1 MQKYLDML
9 HSAKS
14 KQELRAVLLGIIG
27 AIVAE
32 SREVLARENA
42 SKAGKAA
49 GGAEAGAEFGEGF
62 GAESKN
68 ADSSDT
74 HNKPQS
80 IFYQASFLREISQH
94 HDIFI
99 QIFSIFRDKLF
110 GILDSGDILDS
121 AFLYLAFIA
130 PADLELD
137 ERFLPFIRL
146 ADKMLARHS
155 SGAASQANMVSPEEW
170 VMLTELGAI
179 ARVLYAPM
187 HQSRSIFASMQ
198 KSAPCETSATIKDKI
213 AESSSLESDLPKSID
228 SANPTSSSAPESN
241 SLESSPQNTDAG
253 AGIGANASANANI
266 GANASALDSG
276 ISKSTPSIPSTPSAP
291 CSTRATSYT
300 TCAPRDALDSSPLDS
315 LMFFTTN
322 MLLTSMESLSASQCS
337 KFIMEAFEVFKLGFS
352 LLKPALR
359 SAFARASSPIMRRN
373 ICNWQL
379 HIFWNIPHLF
389 NNREWLCLYDLWKS
403 ELYKMI
409 TRAESL
415 CIGESGAAKSS
426 VAESNTPESS
436 IDSSAPDSALSSA
449 LDEVLYMQF
458 FIYHMC
464 GNSFSA
470 QEQWRAFNDEIS
482 KKTTPLYKAFSDRFL
497 PKLDSGLDS
506 SLEPSAQDFAPQSTL
521 ESSAKS
527 ATKSTPESTAS
538 QRPKQPKQPAKQ
550 KQKRIVIG
558 FLRDRIVENSPFKIE
573 YSLFKNL
580 LSHEEFAKR
589 YEIKIYCMSLIE
601 KSENNPIP
609 LAKIASLGIETIDIG
624 LGFNKAGFYNSH
636 LQKALALREII
647 QKDDVQVLISPNNG
661 YGISDFLLA
670 SRSARVQVFY
680 THGNF
685 VYDICGIDARM
696 THICD
701 NQREIIH
708 EGFNFYGIP
717 VKMDDEFYTPT
728 LPPALIE
735 SERAKYPLDKKIMG
749 VIGRLTKIDSTPYLR
764 AICEILAKREDW
776 IYLACGLGN
785 EQEIRRKIDAIAPE
799 LSGRF
804 FFSGYVDSG
813 VYGHIIDFWADSFP
827 MEQGESRIEYV
838 AKSRGLAL
846 RYYRTPESSLL
857 AQVANQLE
865 STRGVIEEI
874 CADSHALSEIL
885 GEGDAEG
892 AGAECAG
899 VGAGANSSAYFGSGA
914 RGGENRARLF
924 DDFASY
930 KSVAIEFFKNLSA
943 FDEAEYVAKALAI
956 AQDFGKNK
964 NPAQKI
970 GVAKE
975 ESLVEVDS
983 VKKADSV
990 KNSGA
995 DIDMKRLLQIQS
1007 ALHRMSGEIKSRLG
1021 ERYFLD
1027 FLHRFGV

>member
-1 MQKYLDML
+1 MQKYLEML

-27 AIVAE
+27 AILAE

-42 SKAGKAA
+42 GKASKAGKAI
-49 GGAEAGAEFGEGF
+49 GGGVEG

-68 ADSSDT
+68 ASTDSRNAASGAESKNIDSSDT

-80 IFYQASFLREISQH
+80 IFYQASFLREISQY

-146 ADKMLARHS
+146 ADKMLARDS
-155 SGAASQANMVSPEEW
+155 SDASVASQATMTSPEEW

-213 AESSSLESDLPKSID
+213 AESSSPKSDLPESID
-228 SANPTSSSAPESN
+228 SANPAPNSALESS
-241 SLESSPQNTDAG
+241 SLESSLQNT
-253 AGIGANASANANI
+253 S
-266 GANASALDSG
+266 ASALDSS
-276 ISKSTPSIPSTPSAP
+276 ISESTPSILSAPSAP
-291 CSTRATSYT
+291 CSTRATSHT
-300 TCAPRDALDSSPLDS
+300 TSAPRDALDTNPLDS

-322 MLLTSMESLSASQCS
+322 MLLTSIDSLPASQCI

-352 LLKPALR
+352 LLKPALHG
-359 SAFARASSPIMRRN
+359 AFARASSPIMRRN

-403 ELYKMI
+403 ELYRMI
-409 TRAESL
+409 ARAESL
-415 CIGESGAAKSS
+415 GVVESGA
-426 VAESNTPESS
+426 
-436 IDSSAPDSALSSA
+436 PDFALLSA

-464 GNSFSA
+464 GNSFST
-470 QEQWRAFNDEIS
+470 QEQWRAFNDEVS
-482 KKTTPLYKAFSDRFL
+482 RKTTPLYKAFSDKFL
-497 PKLDSGLDS
+497 PKLDSGLES
-506 SLEPSAQDFAPQSTL
+506 SL
-521 ESSAKS
+521 
-527 ATKSTPESTAS
+527 ESTAS
-538 QRPKQPKQPAKQ
+538 QQPKQPQQPTKQ

-609 LAKIASLGIETIDIG
+609 LAKIASLNIETIDIG

-647 QKDDVQVLISPNNG
+647 QKDGVQVLISPNNG

-708 EGFNFYGIP
+708 EGFSFYGIP

-749 VIGRLTKIDSTPYLR
+749 VIGRLTKIDSAPYLR
-764 AICEILAKREDW
+764 AICEILEKREDW

-804 FFSGYVDSG
+804 FFAGYVDSG

-874 CADSHALSEIL
+874 CADSHALGEIL
-885 GEGDAEG
+885 GEG
-892 AGAECAG
+892 GAECAG
-899 VGAGANSSAYFGSGA
+899 VERAGVGAN
-914 RGGENRARLF
+914 RLF
-924 DDFASY
+924 EDFASY

-956 AQDFGKNK
+956 TQDFG
-964 NPAQKI
+964 
-970 GVAKE
+970 G
-975 ESLVEVDS
+975 
-983 VKKADSV
+983 
-990 KNSGA
+990 NSGV
-995 DIDMKRLLQIQS
+995 DMDVNINTKHLLQIQS

>member
-14 KQELRAVLLGIIG
+14 KQELRAVLLGIIS

-42 SKAGKAA
+42 GKASSKAGKAI
-49 GGAEAGAEFGEGF
+49 GGGVEA

-68 ADSSDT
+68 ASVDSGAESKRANVDSSDAESKNIDSSDT

-80 IFYQASFLREISQH
+80 IFYQAIFLREISQH

-99 QIFSIFRDKLF
+99 QIFSVFRDKLF

-130 PADLELD
+130 PVDLELD
-137 ERFLPFIRL
+137 ERFLPFVRL
-146 ADKMLARHS
+146 ADKMLALDS
-155 SGAASQANMVSPEEW
+155 SNASAVSQANIVSPEEW

-198 KSAPCETSATIKDKI
+198 KIAPCETSATIKGKI
-213 AESSSLESDLPKSID
+213 AESSSPKFDLPKSID
-228 SANPTSSSAPESN
+228 SANPAPNSALESN
-241 SLESSPQNTDAG
+241 LLEFSLQNADAG
-253 AGIGANASANANI
+253 ASIGANASASANI
-266 GANASALDSG
+266 GASANALDSS
-276 ISKSTPSIPSTPSAP
+276 ISESTPSILSTPS
-291 CSTRATSYT
+291 
-300 TCAPRDALDSSPLDS
+300 APRDALDSNPLDS

-322 MLLTSMESLSASQCS
+322 MLLTSMESLPASQCS

-352 LLKPALR
+352 LLKPALH

-403 ELYKMI
+403 ELYRMI
-409 TRAESL
+409 ARAESL
-415 CIGESGAAKSS
+415 GVGESGATSSS
-426 VAESNTPESS
+426 VALSS
-436 IDSSAPDSALSSA
+436 LNSGPPDSALLSA

-464 GNSFSA
+464 GNSFST
-470 QEQWRAFNDEIS
+470 QEQWRAFNDEVS
-482 KKTTPLYKAFSDRFL
+482 RKTTPLYKAFADRFL

-506 SLEPSAQDFAPQSTL
+506 SLESNAQDLAPRSTP
-521 ESSAKS
+521 ESS
-527 ATKSTPESTAS
+527 TKTSSESTAS
-538 QRPKQPKQPAKQ
+538 QQPKQPKQPQQPVKQSKQ
-550 KQKRIVIG
+550 KHQKRIVIG

-580 LSHEEFAKR
+580 LSHEEFAKH

-647 QKDDVQVLISPNNG
+647 QKDGVQVLISPNNG

-708 EGFNFYGIP
+708 EGFRFYGIP

-749 VIGRLTKIDSTPYLR
+749 VIGRLTKIDSVPYLR

-874 CADSHALSEIL
+874 CADSHALGEIL
-885 GEGDAEG
+885 GEG
-892 AGAECAG
+892 GAERAG
-899 VGAGANSSAYFGSGA
+899 VGAN
-914 RGGENRARLF
+914 RLF

-956 AQDFGKNK
+956 TQDFG
-964 NPAQKI
+964 
-970 GVAKE
+970 G
-975 ESLVEVDS
+975 
-983 VKKADSV
+983 
-990 KNSGA
+990 NSGV
-995 DIDMKRLLQIQS
+995 DMDVNINTKRLLQIQS